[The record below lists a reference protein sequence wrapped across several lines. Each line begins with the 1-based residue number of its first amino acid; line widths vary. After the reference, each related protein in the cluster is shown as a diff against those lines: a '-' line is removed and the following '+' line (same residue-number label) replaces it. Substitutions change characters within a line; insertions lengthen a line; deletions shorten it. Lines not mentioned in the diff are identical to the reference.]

1 MVNDLIIHLLP
12 IDKLKPDTNNA
23 RLHKT
28 KSLQALCE
36 SLNKFGQRK
45 PIVIKKDG
53 TIVAG
58 NGTYEAA
65 KILGWQNINVVYI
78 PENWNDKQIMAYA
91 LADNSTAELSVWDED
106 LLALQT
112 EELKE
117 IADLKVL
124 GLPQNNNNA
133 FDVQEIDD
141 FDDEVIKVKT
151 GQLWQLGKH
160 RLFCG
165 DVTDDATLNKLL
177 NDKMIDCVW
186 TDPPYGVSYVGKT
199 AQLLTIENDD
209 LNENDMQIFLDKT
222 FKSLYEKSKPGCA
235 YYICSPSGKEL
246 FPFINTLKSLN
257 IWRHTLVW
265 VKDSF
270 VMGRSDYHYRH
281 EVVLY
286 GWKEGAAHKWV
297 GDRKQD
303 TVLEFERPK
312 RSEEHPT
319 MKPIKLITKMLSN
332 STNENDLICDPFG
345 GSGSTLLAAE
355 QINRQAYLC
364 EINPKYCAVTI
375 SRWQNL
381 TGEKAVLIND

>member
-1 MVNDLIIHLLP
+1 MVNDLLIHLLP

-53 TIVAG
+53 TVVAG

-65 KILGWQNINVVYI
+65 KILGWQNINVVYV
-78 PENWNDKQIMAYA
+78 PENWSDKQIMAYA

-141 FDDEVIKVKT
+141 FDDDLIKVKS
-151 GQLWQLGKH
+151 GELWQLGKH

-165 DVTDDATLNKLL
+165 DVTDETTLNKLL

-186 TDPPYGVSYVGKT
+186 TDPPYGVSYVGGT
-199 AQLLTIENDD
+199 AQELTIENDD
-209 LNENDMQIFLDKT
+209 LNENDMQIFLNKT
-222 FKSLYEKSKPGCA
+222 FKILYEKSKPGCA

-257 IWRHTLVW
+257 IWRHTLIW
-265 VKDSF
+265 VKDRF
-270 VMGRSDYHYRH
+270 VLGRSDYHYRH
-281 EVVLY
+281 EFVLY

-319 MKPIKLITKMLSN
+319 MKPIKLITKMLIN
-332 STNENDLICDPFG
+332 STNEDDLICDPFG

>member
-53 TIVAG
+53 TVVAG

-65 KILGWQNINVVYI
+65 KILGWQNINVVYV

-141 FDDEVIKVKT
+141 FDDEVIKVKI

-165 DVTDDATLNKLL
+165 DVTDETTLNKLL

-199 AQLLTIENDD
+199 SQSLTIENDN
-209 LNENDMQIFLDKT
+209 LNEDDMQIFLNKT
-222 FKSLYEKSKPGCA
+222 FKSLYEKSKPGCT

-257 IWRHTLVW
+257 IWRHTLIW

-319 MKPIKLITKMLSN
+319 MKPIKLITKMLTN

>member
-12 IDKLKPDTNNA
+12 INKLKPDTNNA

-53 TIVAG
+53 TVVAG